1 MSRKI
6 QNNAQIPKKILTHQ
20 QNNTFSNRNNSL
32 RSLPN
37 NSKRPETQ
45 NSIRTEINALK
56 QGQNKIVQ
64 GQNKIVQGQN
74 KIVQGQAKI
83 VAELRNM
90 STSINNLSTQIA
102 KLAQEIHNGKNSKK
116 GSLNQSFTSDFSKYS
131 SRTAIYIRRNE
142 KKNSDK
148 KEGGA
153 ERKEISKPKI
163 DKITSFR
170 HYTKV
175 NRKTK

>member
-1 MSRKI
+1 MKQMPRKI
-6 QNNAQIPKKILTHQ
+6 LIHQNNV
-20 QNNTFSNRNNSL
+20 FSNRTHNSE
-32 RSLPN
+32 
-37 NSKRPETQ
+37 RPETQ

-56 QGQNKIVQ
+56 QSQNKIVD
-64 GQNKIVQGQN
+64 GQN

-83 VAELRNM
+83 VQGQGMIVTELRNM
-90 STSINNLSTQIA
+90 STSINNLSIQIG
-102 KLAQEIHNGKNSKK
+102 KLAQEVHNGKNSKK
-116 GSLNQSFTSDFSKYS
+116 SSLNQSFTSDFSKYS

-153 ERKEISKPKI
+153 ERKEMPNPKI
-163 DKITSFR
+163 GITNFR
-170 HYTKV
+170 YYTKV